1 MNGYMT
7 VQETAGKWGVTSRQV
22 QILCKDKR
30 ISGATKLSR
39 IWIIPDTA
47 EKPTTDFLHE
57 VDDAKSKVDLSGAP
71 WTMHEFFAGS
81 GLVAYGLKG
90 MFSPVWSN
98 DISERKA
105 AVYNA
110 NFLGAHFSLG
120 DIKNVSG
127 DSLPSA
133 HLSWASFPCQDLS
146 LAGNQKGIFAE
157 RSGLVWE
164 WLRVFDELR
173 EKPKIITLENV
184 AGLLSSNDGENYR
197 SLHSALVQRGYKC
210 GAVCLNASVFV
221 PQSRPRVFVIAA
233 KKEIQIPD
241 SIVGDGPCW
250 LHNSS
255 AIRLGKELGD
265 WVWWKAKK
273 PEKRN
278 SSITDVLDPKATY
291 DKDDVL
297 RLVSEKCM
305 KELNSHERIV
315 ATGYRRTR
323 NGRQRLEL
331 RFDGVA
337 GCLRTPGGGSSKQYV
352 VIRENGQ
359 NHVRLLTVREA
370 ARLMGA
376 PDSFMLPGTY
386 NDGYY
391 AMGDAV
397 ALPVAK
403 FIGQAI
409 LLPLAEA
416 AYHGQETYQ

>member
-22 QILCKDKR
+22 QILCKDNR

-47 EKPTTDFLHE
+47 EKPTIDVLHE
-57 VDDAKSKVDLSGAP
+57 VDDAASKVDLSSAP

-105 AVYNA
+105 AVYTA
-110 NFLGAHFSLG
+110 NFTGAHFSLG
-120 DIKNVSG
+120 DIKNISG
-127 DSLPSA
+127 GSLPPA

-146 LAGNQKGIFAE
+146 LAGNQRGIFAE

-164 WLRVFDELR
+164 WLRVFDELK
-173 EKPKIITLENV
+173 EKPKIIALENV
-184 AGLLSSNDGENYR
+184 AGLLSSNDGENYK
-197 SLHSALVQRGYKC
+197 SLHNALIQRGYKC
-210 GAVCLNASVFV
+210 GAICLNASVFV
-221 PQSRPRVFVIAA
+221 PQSRPRVFVIAV
-233 KKEIQIPD
+233 KKDVEIPPSLI
-241 SIVGDGPCW
+241 GDGACW
-250 LHNSS
+250 LHNPA
-255 AIRLGKELGD
+255 AIKLGKALKD
-265 WVWWKAKK
+265 WVWWKAEK
-273 PEKRN
+273 PGKRT
-278 SSITDVLDPKATY
+278 SSIADVLNPKAVY

-297 RLVSEKCM
+297 RLVPEKGM
-305 KELNSHERIV
+305 KKLNSHARMV

-323 NGRQRLEL
+323 NGRQQLEL

-352 VIRENGQ
+352 IVRENGQ
-359 NHVRLLTVREA
+359 NHARLLTVREA

-403 FIGQAI
+403 FIGQTI

-416 AYHGQETYQ
+416 AYHEQ

>member
-278 SSITDVLDPKATY
+278 SSITDVLDPKAAY

-297 RLVSEKCM
+297 RLVPEKCM